1 MVDWYYAAV
10 FGRHV
15 LVSRAYDHPAFLGYE
30 RACCST
36 HMICADR
43 CFLRRYVAMHAMQE
57 DDSSHQE
64 IHSNGYAS
72 EGHGGHAPPKQG
84 PTMSLT
90 LAAVAGMLL
99 PLLTQ
104 FGHHH

>member
-1 MVDWYYAAV
+1 MPAIWTD
-10 FGRHV
+10 GR
-15 LVSRAYDHPAFLGYE
+15 
-30 RACCST
+30 T
-36 HMICADR
+36 CA
-43 CFLRRYVAMHAMQE
+43 RRYVAMHAMQD

-64 IHSNGYAS
+64 THSNGYAS
-72 EGHGGHAPPKQG
+72 EGQGGHAPQKQG
-84 PTMSLT
+84 PTVSLT